1 MELLSF
7 CLASALKSGK
17 IHLIFQKSMLSV
29 VVPVFNEEES
39 LNAFYKELVLQVSK
53 LKVSFEVIFVDDGST
68 DNSLSILK
76 KFKEKNNNIRIFSF
90 RKHRGKAEA
99 LTLGFTKAI
108 GEYVLTID
116 ADLQDRPDQIE
127 HLVKKS
133 KDGWDLVSGW
143 RQNRKDS
150 LAKNVSSKIFN
161 FVSSFFWGLKVND
174 LNCGLK
180 FYRAEAAKSLNLYG
194 GTHRFIPLLLFQ
206 EGFSVTEVPVVH
218 DRRKLGKSKYNST
231 KVFTEIPDMFTMLF
245 LSRYS
250 RRPLHF
256 FALVG
261 GLLLFVGILVLGY
274 LSLLHFQGHAIGRR
288 PLLFLGMLLVISG
301 FQVLFTGFL
310 ADLLIHVSENST
322 NPKFDL
328 KYASD

>member
-1 MELLSF
+1 
-7 CLASALKSGK
+7 
-17 IHLIFQKSMLSV
+17 MLSI

-39 LNAFYKELVLQVSK
+39 LNAFYKELILQISK
-53 LKVSFEVIFVDDGST
+53 LKVDIEIIFVDDGST
-68 DNSLSILK
+68 DRSLNILK
-76 KFKEKNNNIRIFSF
+76 KFEEENKSVKIVSF

-108 GEYVLTID
+108 GKYVLTID
-116 ADLQDRPDQIE
+116 SDLQDRPDQIE
-127 HLVKKS
+127 KLIKKS
-133 KDGWDLVSGW
+133 KEGWDLISGW
-143 RQNRKDS
+143 RKNRKDS
-150 LAKNVSSKIFN
+150 MVKNMSSKFFN
-161 FVSSFFWGLKVND
+161 LISSFFWGLKVND

-180 FYRAEAAKSLNLYG
+180 LYKAEAAKSLNLYG
-194 GTHRFIPLLLFQ
+194 GTHRFIPLLLYQ
-206 EGFSVTEVPVVH
+206 EGFSMTEVPVVH
-218 DRRKLGKSKYNST
+218 DKRKLGKSKYGFS

-261 GLLLFVGILVLGY
+261 GILLLAGLLILGY
-274 LSLLHFQGHAIGRR
+274 LSLLHFQGYAIGRR

-328 KYASD
+328 KYSSDKT

>member
-1 MELLSF
+1 MA
-7 CLASALKSGK
+7 LALRNGK
-17 IHLIFQKSMLSV
+17 IERMLTI

-39 LNAFYKELVLQVSK
+39 VSAFYKELVQKILR
-53 LKVSFEVIFVDDGST
+53 LEIDFEIIFVDDGST
-68 DNSLSILK
+68 DKSLNILK
-76 KFKEKNNNIRIFSF
+76 KFEEENENVRIFSF

-99 LTLGFTKAI
+99 LTLGFKKAQ
-108 GEYVLTID
+108 GEDILTID
-116 ADLQDRPDQIE
+116 SDLQDRPDQIE
-127 HLVKKS
+127 KLVKKA
-133 KDGWDLVSGW
+133 KEGWDLVSGW
-143 RQNRKDS
+143 RKNRKDS
-150 LAKNVSSKIFN
+150 FAKNISSKIFN

-180 FYRAEAAKSLNLYG
+180 LYRAEAAKSLNLYG
-194 GTHRFIPLLLFQ
+194 GTHRFIPLILHQ

-218 DRRKLGKSKYNST
+218 DKRKLGKSKYGFS

-250 RRPLHF
+250 RKPLHF

-261 GLLLFVGILVLGY
+261 GLLLLAGLLILGY
-274 LSLLHFQGHAIGRR
+274 LSLLHFQGYAIGRR

-310 ADLLIHVSENST
+310 ADLLIHVSENPT

-328 KYASD
+328 KYSSD

>member
-1 MELLSF
+1 
-7 CLASALKSGK
+7 
-17 IHLIFQKSMLSV
+17 MLSI

-39 LNAFYKELVLQVSK
+39 LSAFYKELILQVSK
-53 LKVSFEVIFVDDGST
+53 LKVGFEVIFVDDGST
-68 DNSLSILK
+68 DGSLSMLK
-76 KFKEKNNNIRIFSF
+76 KFEEDNKNIRIFSF

-116 ADLQDRPDQIE
+116 SDLQDRPDQIE
-127 HLVKKS
+127 KLVKKA

-143 RQNRKDS
+143 RKNRKDS
-150 LAKNVSSKIFN
+150 FAKNISSKIFN

-180 FYRAEAAKSLNLYG
+180 LYKAEAAKSLNLYG
-194 GTHRFIPLLLFQ
+194 GTHRFIPLILHQ
-206 EGFSVTEVPVVH
+206 EGFTVTEVPVVH
-218 DRRKLGKSKYNST
+218 DKRKLGKSKYGFS

-261 GLLLFVGILVLGY
+261 GFIFIVGTIILAYLALLRLEGY
-274 LSLLHFQGHAIGRR
+274 SIGRR

-301 FQVLFTGFL
+301 LQVFFTGFL
-310 ADLLIHVSENST
+310 ADLILHSSGKEKEDKAT
-322 NPKFDL
+322 L
-328 KYASD
+328 KYSSD

>member
-1 MELLSF
+1 MA
-7 CLASALKSGK
+7 LALRNGK
-17 IHLIFQKSMLSV
+17 IERMLTI

-39 LNAFYKELVLQVSK
+39 VSAFYKELVQKILR
-53 LKVSFEVIFVDDGST
+53 LEIDFEIIFVDDGST
-68 DNSLSILK
+68 DKSLNILK
-76 KFKEKNNNIRIFSF
+76 KFEEENENVRIFSF

-99 LTLGFTKAI
+99 LTLGFKKAQ
-108 GEYVLTID
+108 GEDILTID
-116 ADLQDRPDQIE
+116 SDLQDRPDQIE
-127 HLVKKS
+127 KLVKKA
-133 KDGWDLVSGW
+133 KEGWDLVSGW
-143 RQNRKDS
+143 RKNRKDS
-150 LAKNVSSKIFN
+150 FAKNISSKIFN

-180 FYRAEAAKSLNLYG
+180 LYRAEAAKSLNLYG
-194 GTHRFIPLLLFQ
+194 GTHRFIPLILHQ

-218 DRRKLGKSKYNST
+218 DKRKLGKSKYGFS

-250 RRPLHF
+250 RKPLHF

-261 GLLLFVGILVLGY
+261 GLLLLAGLLILGY
-274 LSLLHFQGHAIGRR
+274 LSLLHFQGYAIGRR
-288 PLLFLGMLLVISG
+288 PLLFLGMLLVING

-310 ADLLIHVSENST
+310 ADLLIHVSENPT

-328 KYASD
+328 KYSSD

>member
-1 MELLSF
+1 
-7 CLASALKSGK
+7 
-17 IHLIFQKSMLSV
+17 MLSI

-39 LNAFYKELVLQVSK
+39 LGDFYREFVLQVSK
-53 LKVSFEVIFVDDGST
+53 LKVSFEVIFIDDGST

-143 RQNRKDS
+143 RKDRKDS
-150 LAKNVSSKIFN
+150 ILKNISSKVFN
-161 FVSSFFWGLKVND
+161 LIASIFWGLKVND

-180 FYRAEAAKSLNLYG
+180 LYTRQAAKSLNLYG
-194 GTHRFIPLLLFQ
+194 GMHRFIPLLLFQ

-218 DRRKLGKSKYNST
+218 DKRKLGKSKYSFT

-250 RRPLHF
+250 KRPLHF
-256 FALVG
+256 FAPIG
-261 GLLLFVGILVLGY
+261 GILFTIGTIILVYLTFLRLEGY
-274 LSLLHFQGHAIGRR
+274 SIGRR

-301 FQVLFTGFL
+301 LQIFFTGFL
-310 ADLLIHVSENST
+310 ADLILHKSSKDEDDS
-322 NPKFDL
+322 FLL
-328 KYASD
+328 KYSSE